1 MTEDPFGSCS
11 ECDRELTEDP
21 FGNCPRCGDHRDAEW
36 EEYVA
41 SYDCH
46 PNYPGEMRD
55 LYNGL
60 DGERQAIG
68 QGLGESHPLFRL
80 VDGAL
85 RSGDLDE
92 LRVAQAANIGWT
104 SGDRDTAVNQPD

>member
-1 MTEDPFGSCS
+1 MTEDPFGSCQ
-11 ECDRELTEDP
+11 ECGRELTEDR
-21 FGNCPRCGDHRDAEW
+21 FGNCPRCGVKPRDAEW

-41 SYDCH
+41 SYAYAY

-60 DGERQAIG
+60 DGARQVIG
-68 QGLGESHPLFRL
+68 QALGEGHPLFRL

-92 LRVAQAANIGWT
+92 LRVAQAADIGWP
-104 SGDRDTAVNQPD
+104 SGGRDID